1 MIYYSA
7 LSRILFAE
15 DNVERDFENFV
26 KPWDITLAEL
36 NALNSLDA
44 FRQPAVKVCNYL
56 QLIVGKLKLIK
67 LFFLI
72 IKFRRP
78 YRVSSAI

>member
-26 KPWDITLAEL
+26 KPWDITLTEL
-36 NALNSLDA
+36 SALNSLDA
-44 FRQPAVKVCNYL
+44 FRQPAVKVRNYL
-56 QLIVGKLKLIK
+56 QLI
-67 LFFLI
+67 
-72 IKFRRP
+72 
-78 YRVSSAI
+78 SNN